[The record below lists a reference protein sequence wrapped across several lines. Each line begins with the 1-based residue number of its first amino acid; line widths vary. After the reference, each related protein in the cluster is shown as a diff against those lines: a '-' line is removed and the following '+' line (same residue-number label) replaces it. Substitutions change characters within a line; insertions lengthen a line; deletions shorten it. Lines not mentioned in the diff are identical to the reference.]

1 MRRKTKKKKN
11 GKNEGK
17 NDDPPRRQFFFLETH
32 TQKWKKKK
40 KIISCFRLFIVTLDV
55 DSLCP
60 YLLPHLSFFFSVE
73 IISLFP
79 NPKYSL
85 PRWCVNH
92 LLSFFF
98 LLQSHR
104 PDIVITR
111 SWNDEK
117 LISNYW
123 DPLNNNSCSFQIFWK
138 NIFHNIPV
146 PDRNR
151 NRSIKCR
158 TSWEDISCIFLL
170 LLLFRLLLRT
180 TNNHNPKYYLC
191 NKEKKANKPIKRNQ
205 LPKK

>member
-1 MRRKTKKKKN
+1 MKKEKKN
-11 GKNEGK
+11 NIVFSSFYSYTWCWFVMSLS
-17 NDDPPRRQFFFLETH
+17 PPPSKF
-32 TQKWKKKK
+32 
-40 KIISCFRLFIVTLDV
+40 
-55 DSLCP
+55 
-60 YLLPHLSFFFSVE
+60 FFFSVE